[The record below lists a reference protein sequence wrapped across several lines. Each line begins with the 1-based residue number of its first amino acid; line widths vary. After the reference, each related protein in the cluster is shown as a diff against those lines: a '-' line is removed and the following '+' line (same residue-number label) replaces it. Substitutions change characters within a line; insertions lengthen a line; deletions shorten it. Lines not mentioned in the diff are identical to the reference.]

1 MKASLERESTLS
13 HKQQPTLNNSI
24 QQHYKI
30 MNNVQAGQQFNALQK
45 ATATYNNDAKMADHM
60 RRRETD
66 LMNRAAEQIRLDE
79 EEFRIVH
86 GVVGEEERKRKNLE
100 AEIKRYREGI
110 EADKKESIAVVSE
123 TTGKEVS
130 VVL

>member
-1 MKASLERESTLS
+1 MKESLERKHLT
-13 HKQQPTLNNSI
+13 NNNHTTT
-24 QQHYKI
+24 QYNQTT

-45 ATATYNNDAKMADHM
+45 ATATYINDAKMADHM

-100 AEIKRYREGI
+100 AEIKRYRDGI

-130 VVL
+130 VAV

>member
-1 MKASLERESTLS
+1 MKASLERKHSLS
-13 HKQQPTLNNSI
+13 QTTTANS
-24 QQHYKI
+24 QQHYSTTAI

-123 TTGKEVS
+123 ITGKEVS

>member
-1 MKASLERESTLS
+1 
-13 HKQQPTLNNSI
+13 
-24 QQHYKI
+24 

-45 ATATYNNDAKMADHM
+45 ATATYINDAKMADHL

-66 LMNRAAEQIRLDE
+66 LMNRAAEQIRLDD

-100 AEIKRYREGI
+100 AEIKRYMDGI

-130 VVL
+130 VVECSCCLPAYLRVTQPHFY